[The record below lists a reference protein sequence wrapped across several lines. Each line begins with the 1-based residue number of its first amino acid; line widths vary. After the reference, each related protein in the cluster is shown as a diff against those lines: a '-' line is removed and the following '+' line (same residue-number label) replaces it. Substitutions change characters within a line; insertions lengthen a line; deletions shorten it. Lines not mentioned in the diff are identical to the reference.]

1 MAGLVA
7 LELRN
12 LAGGPHS
19 GAGDMEMNDEGTKM
33 DRRGF
38 LGQVGLGA
46 AAAWAL
52 QGSRA
57 FALGGRVLGAN
68 DRVRIGLI
76 GAGDRGQEDLKSA
89 LRQKNVECV
98 AVADVYR
105 RRSDEVKA
113 YVPNVATYDDPMR
126 LLERTDIDGVIN
138 ATPQHLHS
146 KYFLAT
152 LASGKDLYS
161 EKTLAWDIP
170 EALACREAARASKQI
185 VQIGMQDESAGEM
198 MDARKWITQGLTGKI
213 TMVESW
219 MSRNTRLGHGQWVR
233 PVPADCNPDHVNWN
247 LFLSGRPMIPFDGF
261 KFINWRLFWEFSGGN
276 ITENFVHQIGW
287 IITAMGLELPKAA
300 TMTGGVYSV
309 KDGREVPDTFALS
322 LEYPDDLLVV
332 WQSTFSNLRY
342 GLGERF
348 LGNKGTI
355 EHVSGSNE
363 METGRHITDD
373 PRTNEENAW
382 GPVNYYP
389 EKVNNPDGVAIT
401 GQTIGVNH
409 MANWIECMRDRKP
422 PNGTV
427 EIGYWAAVACH
438 MANLAYKQKR
448 RVTLEDAMAA
458 KPEDWM

>member
-1 MAGLVA
+1 MENGLTQI
-7 LELRN
+7 N
-12 LAGGPHS
+12 
-19 GAGDMEMNDEGTKM
+19 
-33 DRRGF
+33 RREF
-38 LGQVGLGA
+38 MGQVGLGVA
-46 AAAWAL
+46 ALGASQGTQAFAT
-52 QGSRA
+52 GSRI
-57 FALGGRVLGAN
+57 LGAN
-68 DRVRIGLI
+68 DRIRIGLI

-98 AVADVYR
+98 AVADVYSR
-105 RRSDEVKA
+105 RCDEVKSF
-113 YVPNVATYDDPMR
+113 VPNVAAYDDPMR

-170 EALACREAARASKQI
+170 EVLACRDAAKASKQI

-198 MDARKWITQGLTGKI
+198 MDARKWIQDGLTGKI

-219 MSRNTRLGHGQWVR
+219 MSRNSKLGHGQWVR
-233 PVPADCNPDHVNWN
+233 PVPEDCNPAQVNWN
-247 LFLSGRPMIPFDGF
+247 LFLSGRPMIPFDGY
-261 KFINWRLFWEFSGGN
+261 KFINWRLFWQFSGGN

-287 IITAMGLELPKAA
+287 IISAMGLELPLAA

-309 KDGREVPDTFALS
+309 KDGRQVPDTFALS

-332 WQSTFSNLRY
+332 WQSTFSNRRY

-363 METGRHITDD
+363 MLTGQQITND

-382 GPVNYYP
+382 GPVSYYP
-389 EKVNNPDGVAIT
+389 EKTNNPDGVAIKGET
-401 GQTIGVNH
+401 FGVNH
-409 MANWIECMRDRKP
+409 MENWIDCMRDRKQ

-427 EIGYWAAVACH
+427 EIGYLAAVACH

-458 KPEDWM
+458 KAEDWM